1 MKPKILK
8 KMLTALIALLL
19 ISACAQSAVT
29 TEQPAP
35 STPTQPS
42 PIQLTDGLGRAI
54 TLAKPAEKIVSLA
67 PSNTEILFAVGAGG
81 QVIGRDEFSDFPA
94 AAQAIANIGGGF
106 GELDLETIVS
116 LEPDLVLAADL
127 TPPEQIE
134 AIEKLGLT
142 VYALPNPIEL
152 EGMYR
157 NLATVGTLTGHSQEA
172 EQLVASLKERVSA
185 VEEKVSQVEARPLVF
200 YELDSTDP
208 NAPWTAGPNT
218 FIDTLITQ
226 AGGTNLGGSMADAW
240 VQVSVE
246 ELLVKNPDMI
256 ILGDAT
262 WGGVT
267 PEDVIAR
274 QTWAG
279 MQAVQAGKIYSFDD
293 NLVSRPGPRLVDGLE
308 AFAELFHP
316 ELFN

>member
-19 ISACAQSAVT
+19 ISACAQSAAT
-29 TEQPAP
+29 PEQPAP
-35 STPTQPS
+35 STPTQPA
-42 PIQLTDGLGRAI
+42 PIELTDGLGRAI
-54 TLAKPAEKIVSLA
+54 VLANPAQKIVSLA
-67 PSNTEILFAVGAGG
+67 PSNTEILFAVNAGE
-81 QVIGRDEFSDFPA
+81 QVIGRDEFSDFPV
-94 AAQAIANIGGGF
+94 AAQAIANVGGGF
-106 GELDLETIVS
+106 GELDMETIVS

-127 TPPEQIE
+127 SPPEQIA

-152 EGMYR
+152 DGMYE
-157 NLATVGTLTGHSQEA
+157 NLATVGMLTGHSQDA
-172 EQLVASLKERVSA
+172 EQLVLSLKERVSA
-185 VEEKVSQVEARPLVF
+185 VEAKVSQVEERPLVF

-226 AGGTNLGGSMADAW
+226 AGGTNLGGAMADAW
-240 VQVSVE
+240 VQISVE
-246 ELLVKNPDMI
+246 ELLVQNPDMI

-279 MQAVQAGKIYSFDD
+279 MQAVQAGKIYTFDD

-308 AFAELFHP
+308 AFAKLFHP

>member
-1 MKPKILK
+1 MKLNRIK
-8 KMLTALIALLL
+8 LTVSALIVLLL
-19 ISACAQSAVT
+19 SACAQNAT
-29 TEQPAP
+29 
-35 STPTQPS
+35 TPTQPE
-42 PIQLTDGLGRAI
+42 PATPTQPAAIELTDGLGRLI
-54 TLAKPAEKIVSLA
+54 TLASPAKKIVSLA
-67 PSNTEILFAVGAGG
+67 PSNTEILFAVDAGG
-81 QVIGRDEFSDFPA
+81 QVIGRDEFSDFPE
-94 AAQAIANIGGGF
+94 AAQAVANIGGGF

-116 LEPDLVLAADL
+116 LAPDLVLAGDL

-134 AIEKLGLT
+134 AIEKLGLI

-152 EGMYR
+152 DGMYE
-157 NLATVGTLTGHSQEA
+157 NLATAGKLTGHTQEA

-218 FIDTLITQ
+218 FIDTLITM
-226 AGGTNLGGSMADAW
+226 AGGNNLGGSLADAW
-240 VQVSVE
+240 VQISVE
-246 ELLVKNPDMI
+246 ELLVQNPDMI
-256 ILGDAT
+256 ILGDYT

-267 PEDVIAR
+267 PENVVAR

-279 MQAVQAGKIYSFDD
+279 MQAVQTGKIYTFDD
-293 NLVSRPGPRLVDGLE
+293 NQVSRPGPRLVDGLE
-308 AFAELFHP
+308 AFAKLFHP

>member
-19 ISACAQSAVT
+19 ISACAQSAAT
-29 TEQPAP
+29 PEQPAP
-35 STPTQPS
+35 STPTQPA
-42 PIQLTDGLGRAI
+42 PIELTDGLGRAI
-54 TLAKPAEKIVSLA
+54 VLANPAQKIVSLA
-67 PSNTEILFAVGAGG
+67 PSNTEILFAVNAGE
-81 QVIGRDEFSDFPA
+81 QVIGRDEFSDFPV
-94 AAQAIANIGGGF
+94 AAQAIANVGGGF
-106 GELDLETIVS
+106 GELDMETIVS

-127 TPPEQIE
+127 SPPEQIA

-152 EGMYR
+152 DGMYE
-157 NLATVGTLTGHSQEA
+157 NLATVGMLTGHSQDA
-172 EQLVASLKERVSA
+172 EQLVLSLKERVSA
-185 VEEKVSQVEARPLVF
+185 VETKVSQVEERPLVF

-226 AGGTNLGGSMADAW
+226 AGGTNLGGAMADAW
-240 VQVSVE
+240 VQISVE
-246 ELLVKNPDMI
+246 ELLVQNPDMI

-279 MQAVQAGKIYSFDD
+279 MQAVQAGKIYTFDD

-308 AFAELFHP
+308 AFAKLFHP